1 MLELE
6 RERDKG
12 GGGGTGREG
21 GREGKGQGGV
31 RGRERKGAAAAAAAG
46 HARTNTHTHVHIH
59 RSPLPPHTRPTRM
72 GTWPHGVAGG
82 EQQRQAQVRLP
93 GAGRGSRR
101 QARRRPRRRRRRIR
115 VRNILTVGHA
125 QLRLPG
131 ACLLRQ
137 SLSPQYRH
145 SSYRHFILLLRTPT
159 VALTLTIAI
168 LWCRGASAGSAAEA
182 GRQAGSGRAGKRA
195 AEAGPR
201 PAARQRQTRSAWVR
215 EDPGTACEE
224 GVRAADDDDDDDVH
238 SVDDIE

>member
-6 RERDKG
+6 RERDK

-82 EQQRQAQVRLP
+82 EQQRHAQVRLP

-145 SSYRHFILLLRTPT
+145 STYRHFILPLRTPT
-159 VALTLTIAI
+159 VALTLTIATSLVSGGERRFGI
-168 LWCRGASAGSAAEA
+168 GRRSAGRLRPGGAAGGGGRSAAGRPAETDEKRVGAGGLGYSVRGRGAGS
-182 GRQAGSGRAGKRA
+182 R
-195 AEAGPR
+195 
-201 PAARQRQTRSAWVR
+201 
-215 EDPGTACEE
+215 
-224 GVRAADDDDDDDVH
+224 
-238 SVDDIE
+238 